1 MADSPK
7 NLQLRELKDMIAQL
21 NQMIK
26 TLQATLE
33 ASNKREEQL
42 ARERDNLKEEVALL
56 RKKLFGSSSEKR
68 TCDIPGQM
76 NLFNE
81 AEDQQDPAAAIAE
94 ELEATTPVPEK
105 KRRPRS
111 TNAERFHGVPVTKE
125 YLDIRISAKEG
136 FAVAM
141 ENNIFTILDTTL
153 TDELIDEG
161 LARELISKVQQLR
174 KQNDYEMMDNI
185 TIEVTADEAVKAAMA
200 KHADY
205 IRKETL
211 AVSLESV
218 DGLEAKYDLNGH
230 KSGIKVE
237 RV

>member
-1 MADSPK
+1 MYLVRA
-7 NLQLRELKDMIAQL
+7 LVTLGRGTREKERIKVRQPLSEVLVDGKYEEIISDLTSLIMEELNVKRVVFEKDLDKYMNFSLKPNFKAAGPVL
-21 NQMIK
+21 GAKIK
-26 TLQATLE
+26 AFGAALAAVNPAEFVGRLE
-33 ASNKREEQL
+33 ADGKVTV
-42 ARERDNLKEEVALL
+42 NLD
-56 RKKLFGSSSEKR
+56 G
-68 TCDIPGQM
+68 
-76 NLFNE
+76 
-81 AEDQQDPAAAIAE
+81 EDFD
-94 ELEATTPVPEK
+94 VVK
-105 KRRPRS
+105 D
-111 TNAERFHGVPVTKE
+111 

-153 TDELIDEG
+153 TGELIDEG

-185 TIEVTADEAVKAAMA
+185 TIEFTADDAVKAAVA

-205 IRKETL
+205 IKKETL
-211 AVSLESV
+211 AVSLECI

-230 KSGIKVE
+230 KAGIKVE